1 MFHGDRRKL
10 IPLTYINNGYIRRKR
25 HTDEFKSK
33 NMKGIDVKKKKTKQ
47 QPAARVRIVG
57 NVQIV
62 SLWMAGEQVVIPY
75 IKQGKL

>member
-1 MFHGDRRKL
+1 
-10 IPLTYINNGYIRRKR
+10 
-25 HTDEFKSK
+25 
-33 NMKGIDVKKKKTKQ
+33 MKGIDVKKTKQ
-47 QPAARVRIVG
+47 QPLARVRIVG

>member
-1 MFHGDRRKL
+1 
-10 IPLTYINNGYIRRKR
+10 
-25 HTDEFKSK
+25 
-33 NMKGIDVKKKKTKQ
+33 MKGIDVKKTKQ